1 MIYSGRTT
9 YQCHDTVTFLLSICL
24 YLVLVLVLGARCVLH
39 VNGQR
44 LMEMGA
50 QHTSTRQPISHYI
63 KLSYYCGR
71 FFGLNDVGC
80 IDMNQMRTNERRS
93 DD

>member
-1 MIYSGRTT
+1 MSRYS
-9 YQCHDTVTFLLSICL
+9 YIFAVYLSL
-24 YLVLVLVLGARCVLH
+24 SGSGASAGARCVLH

>member
-1 MIYSGRTT
+1 MSRYS
-9 YQCHDTVTFLLSICL
+9 YIFAVYLSL
-24 YLVLVLVLGARCVLH
+24 SGSGAGAGARCVLY

-44 LMEMGA
+44 SLEMGA
-50 QHTSTRQPISHYI
+50 HHTSTRQPISHYI